1 MLWFQYNVFF
11 LLFDLGDKQ
20 PLKMVDT
27 QSKQEQIS
35 TKQDEF
41 VIMSEC

>member
-1 MLWFQYNVFF
+1 MLWFQYNDFF

-27 QSKQEQIS
+27 QSK
-35 TKQDEF
+35 
-41 VIMSEC
+41 